1 MNAEIINEKMK
12 DDFSKNITYENLEKY
27 AMSEL
32 LSPIED
38 YYNFMEIIKN
48 NLDILENLELVYVAT
63 DLERLWSN
71 ESFFLNYLNKQL
83 TSVSDSDKSIILY
96 LNALQIKKTDR
107 NFEKNKEFKSYLRK
121 SVELSKN
128 FNFVNN
134 RKELANLLTGSDK
147 QKVLKEIHQNIE
159 REYNYDDIKKID
171 VDEWLSA
178 KFYIDE
184 FITGVSQN
192 VLEKAND

>member
-147 QKVLKEIHQNIE
+147 QKVLEEIHQNIE